1 MITLK
6 AIDSADVQQVVRA
19 HEKILPRGGGSK
31 SALSTA
37 TDATVCLD
45 LSGLSG
51 IIEYQPSE
59 YTFTAYAGTPV
70 QTVKDEL
77 AKHTQY
83 MPFDPILMQQG
94 ATLGGT
100 VAANTSGSGRYR
112 YGGVRDFILGIQF
125 VDGQG
130 QLVRSGGK
138 VVKNSAGFDLSKFMV
153 GSLGRYGIL
162 VELSFK
168 VFPEPQRYVTLIATF
183 KEINAALQAVLKL
196 ASSPLEMDAL
206 DIELTGDNRYACL
219 IRLGGLANAL
229 PGRLT
234 RLQEFLKR
242 HSSVI
247 EMHVIEDISEQDA
260 PEEARWQ
267 ALNRFAWADSAS
279 SLVKVPLAPKRIPLL
294 DAQLGTTPRRYSAGA
309 NVAWITPSNSAEL
322 ASTLRQLG
330 LIGLQIV
337 GHPDTPYLG
346 QAKGVGLAKRV
357 KQALDP
363 DGKFLPLPN
372 GTG

>member
-6 AIDSADVQQVVRA
+6 ASDVADVQQVVRA
-19 HEKILPRGGGSK
+19 HEAILPRGGGSK
-31 SALSTA
+31 RALSTVTEA
-37 TDATVCLD
+37 KICLD
-45 LSGLSG
+45 LSQLSG

-70 QTVKDEL
+70 QTVEDEL
-77 AKHTQY
+77 AKHAQY
-83 MPFDPILMQQG
+83 MPFDPILTQQR

-162 VELSFK
+162 VELTFK
-168 VFPEPQRYVTLIATF
+168 VFPEPQQYVTLVATY
-183 KEINAALQAVLKL
+183 KDIHAVLHAVLKL
-196 ASSPLEMDAL
+196 AGSPLEMDAL
-206 DIELTGDNRYACL
+206 DIELAENNHYACL
-219 IRLGGLANAL
+219 IRLGGLASAL

-234 RLQEFLKR
+234 RLQDFLQR
-242 HSSVI
+242 HSAVI
-247 EMHVIEDISEQDA
+247 EMHIIQDA
-260 PEEARWQ
+260 LEDARWQ
-267 ALNRFAWADSAS
+267 AINRFAWADSAS
-279 SLVKVPLAPKRIPLL
+279 SLVKVPLAPKQIPLL
-294 DAQLGTTPRRYSAGA
+294 DAELGDIPRRYSAGA
-309 NVAWITPSNSAEL
+309 NVAWITPSNSTEL
-322 ASTLRQLG
+322 ARTLRKLD
-330 LIGLQIV
+330 LIGLHII
-337 GHPDTPYLG
+337 GEPDSPYLG
-346 QAKGVGLAKRV
+346 QPKGVGLAKRV

-363 DGKFLPLPN
+363 DGKFMSLPN

>member
-6 AIDSADVQQVVRA
+6 ASDSADVQQVVRA
-19 HEKILPRGGGSK
+19 HEAILPRGGGSK
-31 SALSTA
+31 GALSTA
-37 TDATVCLD
+37 TEAKVCLD

-70 QTVKDEL
+70 QVVKDEL

-83 MPFDPILMQQG
+83 MPFDPILTQRG

-168 VFPEPQRYVTLIATF
+168 VFPEPQRYVTLVASF
-183 KEINAALQAVLKL
+183 KGIHAALHAVLKL

-206 DIELTGDNRYACL
+206 DIELAEHGRYACL

-234 RLQEFLKR
+234 RLQDFLQR
-242 HSSVI
+242 HSTVTQ
-247 EMHVIEDISEQDA
+247 MHVIQDA
-260 PEEARWQ
+260 PEDARWQ
-267 ALNRFAWADSAS
+267 TINRFAWADKAS
-279 SLVKVPLAPKRIPLL
+279 SLVKVPLAPKQVPLL

-309 NVAWITPSNSAEL
+309 NVAWIAPSNSAEL
-322 ASTLRQLG
+322 ASSLRKFD
-330 LIGLQIV
+330 LIGLQII
-337 GHPDTPYLG
+337 GSPDTPYLG
-346 QAKGVGLAKRV
+346 EPKGVGLAKRV

-363 DGKFLPLPN
+363 DGKFVGLPN

>member
-6 AIDSADVQQVVRA
+6 AKNSADIQQVVLA
-19 HEKILPRGGGSK
+19 HEAILPRGGGSK

-37 TDATVCLD
+37 TDADVCLD

-77 AKHTQY
+77 AKHAQY
-83 MPFDPILMQQG
+83 IPFDPILTQQG

-125 VDGQG
+125 VDGRG

-168 VFPEPQRYVTLIATF
+168 VFPEPQRYVTLVSTF
-183 KEINAALQAVLKL
+183 NDINAALQAVLKL

-206 DIELTGDNRYACL
+206 DIELAQNNRYACL
-219 IRLGGLANAL
+219 IRLGGLASAL

-234 RLQEFLKR
+234 RLQDFLQR
-242 HSSVI
+242 NSTVT
-247 EMHVIEDISEQDA
+247 EMQVLQDA
-260 PEEARWQ
+260 PEQAR
-267 ALNRFAWADSAS
+267 
-279 SLVKVPLAPKRIPLL
+279 
-294 DAQLGTTPRRYSAGA
+294 
-309 NVAWITPSNSAEL
+309 
-322 ASTLRQLG
+322 
-330 LIGLQIV
+330 
-337 GHPDTPYLG
+337 
-346 QAKGVGLAKRV
+346 
-357 KQALDP
+357 
-363 DGKFLPLPN
+363 
-372 GTG
+372 